1 MSEEQ
6 NNSDAPVTMGQLS
19 QILQDMSKTYT
30 DAITN
35 LSANF
40 EETISKKINAQDA
53 RMSQAIDQ
61 QNIAINQIVEH
72 INKGGQTAQQQGR
85 GQITDILNSPAG
97 QELIPIIKEKLG
109 LSTGQPDPEV
119 EEFRRNT
126 EQLNRIV
133 YKKAALMTARM
144 IEKGMKGMLSS
155 EFTTTSAKDLAT
167 SAISHE
173 PI

>member
-72 INKGGQTAQQQGR
+72 INKGGAAQQGR

-109 LSTGQPDPEV
+109 LATGQPDPAV

-155 EFTTTSAKDLAT
+155 EFTTSAASNLAS